1 MSATATASTETSANG
16 FTNGG
21 GAKVHTNGTNGVGH
35 HHGGGGGGGGEHEEM
50 QYLNLIRR
58 IIDSGE

>member
-1 MSATATASTETSANG
+1 MSAATASTETSANG

-21 GAKVHTNGTNGVGH
+21 EVKVETNGSNGAGH
-35 HHGGGGGGGGEHEEM
+35 HHVGGGAGEHEEM

-58 IIDSGE
+58 IIDSGEC

>member
-1 MSATATASTETSANG
+1 MSATATATASTETSANG
-16 FTNGG
+16 FTNGV
-21 GAKVHTNGTNGVGH
+21 KVETNGTNGVGH

>member
-1 MSATATASTETSANG
+1 MSASATASTETSANG

-21 GAKVHTNGTNGVGH
+21 GAKVQTNGTNGVGH
-35 HHGGGGGGGGEHEEM
+35 HGGGGGGGEHEEM

-58 IIDSGE
+58 IMDSGES

>member
-1 MSATATASTETSANG
+1 MSAAASTETSANG
-16 FTNGG
+16 FTNAG
-21 GAKVHTNGTNGVGH
+21 GAKVKTNGTNGVGH
-35 HHGGGGGGGGEHEEM
+35 HHGEHGGGEHEEM